1 MWECA
6 GCGRFAVLSSKGT
19 YRSGNGAWLNAM
31 LQDGDGTKVILKCLS
46 NLDEIDAILAIGQ
59 VFRFDN
65 VKVDLADPTYN
76 KNTLFDVHGWHVCVH
91 RVDASNHDME
101 LKWNKLRE
109 VSESSHEDCDEEYH
123 NLIAVISN
131 VDEPTSKIT
140 KNGEGVS
147 MREICL
153 SDETGSMS
161 LTLWGEDT
169 PVPGPVG
176 SVIAVSQIKS
186 IRLQN
191 GRKVLKMASFTCMQ
205 VQKQL
210 DDGIWVTP
218 ASQQGADLQPAASVG
233 VVVCDWWQATG
244 KQRYAPDPNDI
255 VYEDFDDLD
264 ELGQG
269 DLVNVAGIV
278 NELVVG
284 MHELGGARPTRKIT
298 LESESGGRLSSC
310 GETWQKPTHLKRT
323 TVGDVFAVQN
333 VKVDKTKEGH
343 VATIGRTKRIT
354 EGPQVDDLRVER
366 RVSPNAPNDP
376 CVASE
381 YGSRTKHAEQSTT
394 EMRCTTTSWAAAD
407 RMVCVHIETA
417 STAHVRFFLV
427 ANKALQVTHPCI
439 NVPSSQVVTAAFD
452 MYSRC
457 GV

>member
-1 MWECA
+1 MADMTKNTEVPTPIHISNLGDEHVGIVLDVA
-6 GCGRFAVLSSKGT
+6 DLLVLSSKRHT

-46 NLDEIDAILAIGQ
+46 NPDEIDAILAIGQ

-76 KNTLFDVHGWHVCVH
+76 KNTTYELMFTAGTSSVH

-205 VQKQL
+205 AQKQL

-218 ASQQGADLQPAASVG
+218 ASQQGADLQPAALTVG
-233 VVVCDWWQATG
+233 VDQLCDWWQATG
-244 KQRYAPDPNDI
+244 KQQYAPDPNDI
-255 VYEDFDDLD
+255 VYEDFDKLD

-278 NELVVG
+278 VECGDRNDIQTNRG
-284 MHELGGARPTRKIT
+284 TRPTRKIT
-298 LESESGGRLSSC
+298 LESESGRATVKLWGDMAEADPSEANC
-310 GETWQKPTHLKRT
+310 

-333 VKVDKTKEGH
+333 VKVDKYQGRVS
-343 VATIGRTKRIT
+343 VATISRTKRIT
-354 EGPQVDDLRVER
+354 EGPQVDDLHVWKKARV
-366 RVSPNAPNDP
+366 
-376 CVASE
+376 
-381 YGSRTKHAEQSTT
+381 AECA
-394 EMRCTTTSWAAAD
+394 E
-407 RMVCVHIETA
+407 
-417 STAHVRFFLV
+417 
-427 ANKALQVTHPCI
+427 
-439 NVPSSQVVTAAFD
+439 
-452 MYSRC
+452 
-457 GV
+457 